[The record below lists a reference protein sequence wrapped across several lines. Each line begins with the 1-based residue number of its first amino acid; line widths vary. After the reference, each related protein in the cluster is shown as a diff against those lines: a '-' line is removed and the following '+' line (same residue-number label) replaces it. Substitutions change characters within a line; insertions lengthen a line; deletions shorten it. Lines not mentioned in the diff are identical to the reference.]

1 LWSRPAHQRP
11 LPAPSPAAFDGDKCL
26 EALLTSCHVGLHL
39 PAEIELKGCLNV
51 IVVLV
56 GLIAIGIAYWL
67 INYPTIHVRYRLTLE
82 VQDGD
87 EIKSGTSVISVT
99 YTIYP
104 DSFVYL
110 GGPSS
115 YRPVVGYSPTVDLGT
130 KGLLFLTFVNADRSP
145 SQRRSRN
152 KLIQCPLDDIACLP
166 FVAYDK
172 PGTGV
177 PIIQSQQKAA
187 LYDLLHQSGPRD
199 VPFTILP
206 QLARFA
212 DLNDQHSYKSVSP
225 FNLAASFGPGVELKR
240 VVLQLTDDPVTPLP
254 EIWPQWLKE
263 SGQMVGTLR

>member
-1 LWSRPAHQRP
+1 M
-11 LPAPSPAAFDGDKCL
+11 
-26 EALLTSCHVGLHL
+26 
-39 PAEIELKGCLNV
+39 KGCLGAFAIFV
-51 IVVLV
+51 GIAVV
-56 GLIAIGIAYWL
+56 GIAYWL

-99 YTIYP
+99 YNIYP
-104 DSFVYL
+104 DSFESL

-115 YRPVVGYSPTVDLGT
+115 YRPVVGYAPTVDLGT

-145 SQRRSRN
+145 PQWIERN
-152 KLIQCPLDDIACLP
+152 KQLQCPLYDIACVP
-166 FVAYDK
+166 FAAYDE

-177 PIIQSQQKAA
+177 PIIESQQKAA

-212 DLNDQHSYKSVSP
+212 DLNDQHSYMSVSP

-240 VVLQLTDDPVTPLP
+240 VVLELTSDPITPAP
-254 EIWPQWLKE
+254 EIWPEWLKE